1 MRKTLSIICMI
12 LVVATLLT
20 VSTFAV
26 SKAPY
31 EELGQKLFV
40 TGNDYA
46 PKAIAIDGVIN
57 DDEGW
62 VAVTPNGTDMY
73 AVTATMNKANSA
85 KVLEIDHTFDSQLQN
100 MPKVEYFVAQDS
112 DYVYLAIK
120 YYENPTIYKF
130 IKTEAKNSMLTYVRL
145 GFNAN
150 DYTEQL
156 CLYSSG
162 QYKTQDKAVDPFPK
176 WTDYPLEVQG
186 VADKTKYTAKTNADT
201 GIIEKE
207 YLDSRM
213 EQSKD
218 GRYNLRTY
226 EAKLSKAKIKE
237 LYASAFGSADG
248 VDFKTLYIG
257 VSACDYAWRNKAED
271 VDYRVVHGTVLDEA
285 TATANGVTS
294 FLPDMIYFGDV
305 TKEDAPAGETVP
317 TVGADE
323 PIDKPIDEGDV
334 GAVTEPATAGCGGA
348 ISLAGLALVATLG
361 TCTAFVAKKKDN

>member
-1 MRKTLSIICMI
+1 MKKRASVICML

-20 VSTFAV
+20 LPTFAAV
-26 SKAPY
+26 REAPY
-31 EELGQKLFV
+31 VKFGQKLFT
-40 TGNDYA
+40 TGADFA
-46 PKAIAIDGVIN
+46 PKAIEIDGVIN
-57 DDEGW
+57 DSEGW
-62 VAVTPNGTDMY
+62 VAITPNGTDLHV
-73 AVTATMNKANSA
+73 VTSTMSKANSS
-85 KVLEIDHTFDSQLQN
+85 KVLEIDHTYDSQLAN
-100 MPKVEYFVAQDS
+100 MPKIEYFVAQDS

-120 YYENPTIYKF
+120 YYENPQIYKF

-150 DYTEQL
+150 DYTQQL

-162 QYKTQDKAVDPFPK
+162 QFKTQDTAVDPFPK

-186 VADKTKYTAKTNADT
+186 IADNSKYVAKTNAET

-226 EAKLSKAKIKE
+226 EAKLSKKAITE
-237 LYASAFGSADG
+237 LYAKTFGNADG
-248 VDFKTLYIG
+248 VDFKTVYIG

-285 TATANGVTS
+285 TATANGVNT
-294 FLPDMIYFGDV
+294 FLPDMIYFGELSAEEPGDNAPV
-305 TKEDAPAGETVP
+305 GEPNVPTIGADSSNNANTEAPANTG
-317 TVGADE
+317 
-323 PIDKPIDEGDV
+323 
-334 GAVTEPATAGCGGA
+334 GCGA
-348 ISLAGLALVATLG
+348 CVAVSCLALVAALG
-361 TCTAFVAKKKDN
+361 TCTAFVVKKKED